1 VLVSAFG
8 RIAAQFPDWRLVL
21 IGHLVPQQLQARG
34 MQHAQI
40 AALPGV
46 PQVELAKW
54 MSRCAIFALASRSEA
69 MGRVLIEA
77 AAAGKC
83 RIATRV
89 GGIPTVIENGRD
101 GVLVEKGD
109 VTELAAGLQ
118 ALITDDA
125 LRHRLGSEAQLRV
138 EREFSG
144 AAYLAHFEELIAATL
159 HASESAARAVL

>member
-1 VLVSAFG
+1 
-8 RIAAQFPDWRLVL
+8 
-21 IGHLVPQQLQARG
+21 
-34 MQHAQI
+34 
-40 AALPGV
+40 
-46 PQVELAKW
+46 
-54 MSRCAIFALASRSEA
+54 

-125 LRHRLGSEAQLRV
+125 LRHQLGSEAQLRV